1 MMIVGRGFAWIVVFH
16 TTQNNQDKSKI
27 TVLKKYLD

>member
-1 MMIVGRGFAWIVVFH
+1 MIIVGRGFAH

-27 TVLKKYLD
+27 TVLKKYLG